1 MKSPITTHV
10 LDTTRGTPVSG
21 MEVIL
26 ELHAS
31 GREWREV
38 ARGTTDSDGRINNLI
53 SGSDAPAP
61 GIYRLVFQTGVYFRS
76 MGTDSFYPFV
86 QIVFEL
92 HESSKHYHVPLLISP
107 FGYSTYRGS

>member
-1 MKSPITTHV
+1 MKNPITTHV

-26 ELHAS
+26 EWTTS

-38 ARGTTDSDGRINNLI
+38 ARGTTDSDGRMNDLM
-53 SGSDAPAP
+53 SGSNVPAP
-61 GIYRLVFQTGVYFRS
+61 GIYRFVFQTGAYFRS
-76 MGTDSFYPFV
+76 QGIEAFYPIV
-86 QIVFEL
+86 QIAFEVKD
-92 HESSKHYHVPLLISP
+92 SSKHYHVPLLISP